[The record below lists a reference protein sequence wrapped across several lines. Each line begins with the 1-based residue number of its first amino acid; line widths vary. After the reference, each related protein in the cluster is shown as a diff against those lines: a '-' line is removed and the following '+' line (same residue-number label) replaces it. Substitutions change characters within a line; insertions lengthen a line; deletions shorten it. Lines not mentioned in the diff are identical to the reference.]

1 MSKRRRYRPSNFL
14 NPRSD
19 AAASMQDSKASVRS
33 GWKRWLPTS
42 AEKDS
47 PACGLP
53 PDADSP
59 PEYWQA
65 ILSDARADAAGQ
77 SISRRQTPPGSTVR
91 TRSGKMSVSGCSTTP
106 ARSEP
111 GVLRKTA
118 AGRPSTYLRR
128 QSMAPEVRPDAPLR
142 RGPQGS
148 HEGVPEGA
156 GDGQHPFR
164 AACGDAG
171 QGRAML
177 QQADRLLGESWNEN
191 VLQAADVCLPW
202 SNCASLEAGTAG
214 LKRNPCI

>member
-1 MSKRRRYRPSNFL
+1 
-14 NPRSD
+14 
-19 AAASMQDSKASVRS
+19 MQDSKASVRS

-128 QSMAPEVRPDAPLR
+128 QSMAPKYDPTPLS
-142 RGPQGS
+142 G
-148 HEGVPEGA
+148 
-156 GDGQHPFR
+156 GDRKALTKEFR
-164 AACGDAG
+164 KA
-171 QGRAML
+171 RAMANIL
-177 QQADRLLGESWNEN
+177 SAQPAEMRAKAELCCSRPTGCW
-191 VLQAADVCLPW
+191 AK
-202 SNCASLEAGTAG
+202 AGTRMCF
-214 LKRNPCI
+214 KRPTFAYHGAIAPA